1 VAATDETS
9 MRVPLS
15 DLGTVLGVWAHPDD
29 EAFLSAG
36 VMAQVREHGRRVVVA
51 TATYGELGD
60 TEAYPYDPDRLAAV
74 RRHELAASLAAVGVS
89 EHRWLGY
96 RDGGCAGVDADLA
109 AGAVERIIDEVQ
121 PDTILTFG
129 PDGMTGH
136 PDHQA
141 VSAWTTAA
149 WRSTGA
155 RARLLY
161 ATLTAKERGQWEDV
175 HERFGGVWMSGTGP
189 CTEDDAVAI
198 RLELTGYALDRKMV
212 ALRAQASQTT
222 GLLQALGAEAF
233 ATLCAVESFVAARP
247 SDGAR

>member
-1 VAATDETS
+1 MAANQE
-9 MRVPLS
+9 RVSLA

-36 VMAQVREHGRRVVVA
+36 VMAQVTASGRRVVVV

-60 TEAYPYDPDRLAAV
+60 TDAYPYEKDRMAAV

-89 EHRWLGY
+89 EHRSLGFA
-96 RDGGCAGVDADLA
+96 DGGCAGVDAGHA
-109 AGAVERIIDEVQ
+109 ADAIARIIDEVR

-149 WRSTGA
+149 WRTTDR

-161 ATLTAKERGQWEDV
+161 ATLTPKELAQWEDV

-189 CTEDDAVAI
+189 CTDEDAVAI
-198 RLELTGYALDRKMV
+198 RLDLTGDVLDRKMV
-212 ALRAQASQTT
+212 ALRAQATQTT
-222 GLLQALGAEAF
+222 GLLQALGPDAF
-233 ATLCAVESFVAARP
+233 ASLCATESFVEAPVA
-247 SDGAR
+247 GGEG